1 MDEAEEIGTP
11 PQRKMRTAGI
21 NTNIRIKQQFQS
33 GGALDSQVNSQE
45 FTNTLYEKA
54 GQSPHVQERLEGRPK
69 PRHEPRLPF
78 RDLAAEE
85 EHNHP
90 RAELGTTKA
99 ELETTKAEL
108 ETTKAELEITK
119 AELKATKAELE
130 ATKRTLLRAERE
142 AGKWRTAAMK
152 VSAVVERAAK
162 QISNVTEA
170 VDSDQE

>member
-108 ETTKAELEITK
+108 ETTKAEL
-119 AELKATKAELE
+119 KATKAELE

>member
-11 PQRKMRTAGI
+11 PQRKMRTAEL
-21 NTNIRIKQQFQS
+21 IRTFELNNS
-33 GGALDSQVNSQE
+33 FSQVE
-45 FTNTLYEKA
+45 HWIP
-54 GQSPHVQERLEGRPK
+54 SPRMERLEGRPK

>member
-1 MDEAEEIGTP
+1 VT
-11 PQRKMRTAGI
+11 
-21 NTNIRIKQQFQS
+21 IK
-33 GGALDSQVNSQE
+33 L
-45 FTNTLYEKA
+45 
-54 GQSPHVQERLEGRPK
+54 VQERLEGRPK

-108 ETTKAELEITK
+108 
-119 AELKATKAELE
+119 KATKAELE

-142 AGKWRTAAMK
+142 AEKWRTAAMK

>member
-1 MDEAEEIGTP
+1 VT
-11 PQRKMRTAGI
+11 
-21 NTNIRIKQQFQS
+21 IK
-33 GGALDSQVNSQE
+33 L
-45 FTNTLYEKA
+45 
-54 GQSPHVQERLEGRPK
+54 VQERLEGRPK

-108 ETTKAELEITK
+108 ETTKAEL
-119 AELKATKAELE
+119 KATKAELE

-142 AGKWRTAAMK
+142 AEKWRTAAMK

-170 VDSDQE
+170 VESDQEQLNFLSK